1 MKLRI
6 LERPVVAEFLMS
18 REPII
23 LSRER
28 YDRIASI
35 IRDIGVRIRSRETI
49 VNTVVGAVQN
59 VAIKVIERLI
69 EKILFPEKP

>member
-49 VNTVVGAVQN
+49 VNTVVSAVQN
-59 VAIKVIERLI
+59 VAIKAIERFI

>member
-23 LSRER
+23 LSRES